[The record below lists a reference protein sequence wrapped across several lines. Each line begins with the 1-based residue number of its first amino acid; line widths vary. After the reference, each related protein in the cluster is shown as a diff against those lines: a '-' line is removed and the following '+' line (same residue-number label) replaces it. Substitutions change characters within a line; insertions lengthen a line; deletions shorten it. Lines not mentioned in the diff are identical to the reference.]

1 MARRESTQ
9 AYRGDAF
16 AAFWEEKPSRPG
28 RSSRK
33 RTRREA
39 RRRARRHRRGRA
51 GTARRQTGRTSRR
64 PQATTRAATRTG
76 GRPARRTGPRA
87 APRGA
92 PRKGPRTRGAYGP
105 ADRLSTGA
113 VILSIVVGLGLLAV
127 VERSLLEGGRIG
139 PTDTVGAEGA
149 SGRPRARAAAPGPE
163 RQRRTPAPAPQRR
176 TASPQVAAPDPQALV
191 EQVRQLTVDERGPQ
205 ARQEYGAAPDRRP
218 LVSATRFS
226 PDRTWAFGT
235 TAVPVPAGTTA
246 DPEVAFFAAR
256 WNGGRWQPAL
266 SGTPAFGALV
276 ARMPAAMMSPDEGRS
291 LARYGAVAADRAAAA
306 RDGLMLPWKVGAT
319 WTMGAPATGAATA
332 RPLGALA
339 FWGGDGRVLAA
350 GDGRLYRFCGDGS
363 GGGLV
368 MLLHPSGLATTYY
381 RMRGVTQ
388 VRDGSVV
395 RRGEPL
401 GLVGAERPCGGAPAP
416 RPQVQFALRRGAERV
431 PFDGARLGGW
441 TFRERARPLLG
452 YAERGPLQVLPGGL
466 LANLGPVPAA
476 PGTATPPAPAPG
488 SSEEP
493 EARPPGGG
501 PAANATQK
509 RSSRSA
515 DSEQ

>member
-16 AAFWEEKPSRPG
+16 AAFWEEKPSRPA

-33 RTRREA
+33 RTRRQA
-39 RRRARRHRRGRA
+39 RRRARQNPRGR
-51 GTARRQTGRTSRR
+51 TA
-64 PQATTRAATRTG
+64 QA
-76 GRPARRTGPRA
+76 ARRTGRAPAPRRQSQTTPRA
-87 APRGA
+87 AVRTGSRPAPRGA
-92 PRKGPRTRGAYGP
+92 SRKGPRARGGSGP

-127 VERSLLEGGRIG
+127 VERSLLEGGPLG
-139 PTDTVGAEGA
+139 PTATVGAEGKP
-149 SGRPRARAAAPGPE
+149 GRPRARAAVPDDAGRP
-163 RQRRTPAPAPQRR
+163 RRAPAPVPQRR
-176 TASPQVAAPDPQALV
+176 TAPPQVAAPDPQALA

-205 ARQEYGAAPDRRP
+205 ARQEYGTAPDRRP
-218 LVSATRFS
+218 LVSTARLS

-235 TAVPVPAGTTA
+235 TAVPVPAGATA

-256 WNGGRWQPAL
+256 WNRGRWQPAL

-276 ARMPAAMMSPDEGRS
+276 ARMPVAMMSPDEGRA
-291 LARYGAVAADRAAAA
+291 LARYGAVAAGQAAGRAAA
-306 RDGLMLPWKVGAT
+306 RDGLMLPWKIGAT
-319 WTMGAPATGAATA
+319 WTMGTPAAGATTA

-350 GDGRLYRFCGDGS
+350 GDGRLYRFCGDAS

-368 MLLHPSGLATTYY
+368 MVLHPSGLATTYY

-388 VRDGSVV
+388 IRDGSVV

-416 RPQVQFALRRGAERV
+416 RPEVQFALRRGAERV
-431 PFDGARLGGW
+431 PFDGVGLGGW

-452 YAERGPLQVLPGGL
+452 YAERGPLHVLPGGL

-476 PGTATPPAPAPG
+476 PGTAAPPTPAPD
-488 SSEEP
+488 SP
-493 EARPPGGG
+493 EQPETTPPGGSPS
-501 PAANATQK
+501 PAATQN
-509 RSSRSA
+509 RSSSSA
-515 DSEQ
+515 ESEQ